1 MTEPAALRDSLA
13 TLMSS
18 LGLRKKSTT
27 RSRQLTPTHLIRPWS
42 ILEQRELYMRA
53 VFWSRSN
60 SEPPSLMCCS
70 EMASS
75 ERGDVVLISRCCESK
90 GHAQSR
96 ALLRRAVGL
105 LITSSS
111 SQWQSKFGRSVYGG
125 PCVHMKSLLD
135 FVLC

>member
-27 RSRQLTPTHLIRPWS
+27 DTNPSHKA
-42 ILEQRELYMRA
+42 LEHSGTARVVHARGVWVTLE
-53 VFWSRSN
+53 

-75 ERGDVVLISRCCESK
+75 ERGDVVQISRCCERK

-111 SQWQSKFGRSVYGG
+111 SQCQSKFGRSVYEG